1 MADVGKMP
9 KGTPIPHP
17 ARPPR
22 EAGAPTR
29 EQMSAPAPRGEQ
41 HQKAPH
47 AITGK
52 NPGRV
57 R

>member
-1 MADVGKMP
+1 MADIGKMH
-9 KGTPIPHP
+9 KGTPIPHA

-22 EAGAPTR
+22 EEGAPTR
-29 EQMSAPAPRGEQ
+29 AQQSAPAPRGEQ

-47 AITGK
+47 AVTSR

-57 R
+57 H